1 MTDEAIKS
9 SLSNKDRA
17 QVLIEALP
25 YIRRFADKTIVVKY
39 GGHAMEDT
47 ALKHGFAQDIVLLK
61 YIGLNPVIVH
71 GGGPQIGQVLKL
83 MNIESTFVAG
93 MRVTD
98 GKTMDVVEMV
108 LGGSINKEIVSLI
121 NQHGG
126 RAVGLSGKDA
136 ALIRASKM
144 QITQQHDERP
154 PEIIDI
160 GHVGQVES
168 IDQEILEVLKK
179 GNFIPVIAPIGVG
192 ADGETYN
199 INADLVAGR
208 VAAALS
214 AEKLILLSDVEGVID
229 QDGQIISSIK
239 VDQIKTLEEEGVISG
254 GMLPKLACCAEA
266 LAGGARKAHIL
277 DGRKPHVLLL
287 EIFTDHGVGT
297 EIV

>member
-1 MTDEAIKS
+1 MTDEATKS

-47 ALKHGFAQDIVLLK
+47 ALKHSFAQDIVLLK

-98 GKTMDVVEMV
+98 GKTMNVVEMV

-144 QITQQHDERP
+144 QITQKHDERP

-192 ADGETYN
+192 AEGETYN

-229 QDGQIISSIK
+229 QDGRIISSIK

-254 GMLPKLACCAEA
+254 GMLPKLACCAEG